1 VTMNGPTFEALHRYR
16 DLLEQGCTPSEAQE
30 HVESEHGCRI
40 PEHWARLVEQH
51 RPLPRETF

>member
-1 VTMNGPTFEALHRYR
+1 MNGPTFEALHRYR